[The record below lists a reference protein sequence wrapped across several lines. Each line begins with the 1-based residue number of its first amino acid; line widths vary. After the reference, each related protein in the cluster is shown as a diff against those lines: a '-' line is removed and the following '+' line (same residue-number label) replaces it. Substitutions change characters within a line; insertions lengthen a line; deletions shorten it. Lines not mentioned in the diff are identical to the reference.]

1 MDIGSGLLQGFAG
14 ALTPMNLLFCFI
26 GIAVGMAIGILPGLG
41 PPATIAM
48 LMPLTFGR
56 DPAAGII
63 MLAGIYYGAKYGGA
77 ITSILVNV
85 PGESSSVMTCLD
97 GHQLAKQGK
106 GGLAIGVAAIGG
118 FFGGTLAVIGMT
130 LLAPPIASFALSF
143 GPPEYFALMMMG
155 LCAVTFLGGESM
167 LKGLMMGA
175 FGLMLAV
182 AGSDEMS
189 GTERFTYGQIP
200 LMAGIDFPVV
210 AIGLFAIAEILL
222 GAEEVVRL
230 TIFQPPKSV
239 KDVLP
244 TLSILRRVIP
254 SYTRAGVLGF
264 FMGTLPGSGAAISSF
279 MSYGMEKAVSKEP
292 EKFGTGMVEGVAG
305 PETADNAAAGGA
317 LVPILTLGVPS
328 SASSAILLAALMM
341 LGLRPGPLLIT
352 EHPEFFWTVVAS
364 MYIGNVILLIV
375 NLPMAPLL
383 AQCLRAPYPYLYTT
397 VLSICLIAV
406 YSINNSM
413 WDVWVSLIFGGV
425 GYLASKL
432 DYPPAPLV
440 LGLVVGPLVERSLRQ
455 SLTLSRGDFSIFV
468 TRPISSV
475 LLVICV
481 LFLLVPI
488 ARAARRWNTQRK
500 QRAEE
505 VVPA

>member
-1 MDIGSGLLQGFAG
+1 MDIGSGLLQGFST
-14 ALTPMNLLFCFI
+14 ALTPSNLLFCLI
-26 GIAVGMAIGILPGLG
+26 GILVGTAVGVLPGLG

-106 GGLAIGVAAIGG
+106 GGLAIGIAAIGG
-118 FFGGTLAVIGMT
+118 FVGGTFAVLGLS
-130 LLAPPIASFALSF
+130 LLGPPISSFALSF

-155 LCAVTFLGGESM
+155 LCAVTFLGGDSM

-175 FGLMLAV
+175 LGLMLAV

-189 GTERFTYGQIP
+189 GAERFTYGQVN
-200 LMAGIDFPVV
+200 LMSGIDFPVV
-210 AIGLFAIAEILL
+210 AIGLFAVAEILV

-230 TIFQPPKSV
+230 TVFQPPKSFREV
-239 KDVLP
+239 LPNPAILLRVLP
-244 TLSILRRVIP
+244 TYLRA
-254 SYTRAGVLGF
+254 TLLGF
-264 FMGTLPGSGAAISSF
+264 FMGTLPGSGAAIASF

-292 EKFGTGMVEGVAG
+292 EKFGTGVIEGVAG

-317 LVPILTLGVPS
+317 LVPIFTLGIPS
-328 SASSAILLAALMM
+328 SATSAILLAALMM
-341 LGLRPGPLLIT
+341 LGLRPGPLLIA
-352 EHPEFFWTVVAS
+352 EHPDFFWTVVAS
-364 MYIGNVILLIV
+364 MYVGNAILLII

-383 AQCLRAPYPYLYTT
+383 AQCLRAPYAFLYTS
-397 VLSICLIAV
+397 VLAICLIGV
-406 YSINNSM
+406 YSLNNSM
-413 WDVWVSLIFGGV
+413 FDVWLSLLFGVV
-425 GYLASKL
+425 GYLAAKL

-440 LGLVVGPLVERSLRQ
+440 LGLVVGPMVERSLRQ
-455 SLTLSRGDFSIFV
+455 ALTISRGDPSIFV
-468 TRPISSV
+468 TRPISTTLLLISV
-475 LLVICV
+475 LFV
-481 LFLLVPI
+481 LVPI
-488 ARAARRWNTQRK
+488 VRAARRWDADRRK
-500 QRAEE
+500 AVEE
-505 VVPA
+505 VVSA